1 MDDLFEDLALWLADL
16 APEAREKVEAL
27 KNFRSDLEAVNT
39 QMLMTLVN
47 NLGGPEPE
55 TLEHLDSLYEQIGK
69 DLQNL
74 RVKLFDKKEGA

>member
-1 MDDLFEDLALWLADL
+1 MDDLFDDLELLLTDL
-16 APEAREKVEAL
+16 EPEGREKVEAL

-47 NLGGPEPE
+47 NLGEPQPE
-55 TLEHLDSLYEQIGK
+55 TLKELDSLYEQLGK